1 MLAMNRHVKD
11 RELLQDLDGELSE
24 SRRSAVARHLDECEA
39 CRTRRGAIVSAAF
52 KVSAEYRATNAAT
65 ALAEHSRAR
74 LESALERMAEEPD
87 RWRFASTPAI
97 AIAIAAVT
105 VLVASATLFFQRG
118 ADTSML
124 AARHHLALPVA
135 SITPGATWDVSAEEL
150 CSGTTHTRPIT
161 TAMRAEVLN
170 AYGVENLPSDQYELD
185 YLITPELGGATDA
198 RNLWPQ
204 RYQSPTWNAR
214 VKDELERL
222 LPQLICSRQLDL
234 ATAQRE
240 MAVDWV
246 AAYKKY
252 FKTDLPLEAHHG
264 PAVDD
269 DESTGVYLLADA
281 APGPAVRLVSGSR
294 ADKRNAR

>member
-1 MLAMNRHVKD
+1 MLAINRHVTD
-11 RELLQDLDGELSE
+11 RELLQEVDGELSE
-24 SRRSAVARHLDECEA
+24 SRRFAVMRHLGECDA
-39 CRTRRGAIVSAAF
+39 CRTRRTAIVSAA
-52 KVSAEYRATNAAT
+52 VEAAVDYRATNITPAC
-65 ALAEHSRAR
+65 AEHSRAR
-74 LESALERMAEEPD
+74 LESALAHMAEERD

-97 AIAIAAVT
+97 AIAAVA
-105 VLVASATLFFQRG
+105 VLVASATLFHHRA

-135 SITPGATWDVSAEEL
+135 SITPGATWEVSAEEL
-150 CSGTTHTRPIT
+150 CSGNTHTRPIT
-161 TAMRAEVLN
+161 AAMRAEVLRE
-170 AYGVENLPSDQYELD
+170 YGVEHLPSDQYELD
-185 YLITPELGGATDA
+185 YLITPELGGATDT

-222 LPQLICSRQLDL
+222 LPQLVCSRQLDL

-252 FKTDLPLEAHHG
+252 FKTDLPLEAHRS

-281 APGPAVRLVSGSR
+281 APGPAVRLVSFAAVR
-294 ADKRNAR
+294 